1 MRSGATHWSASCRNT
16 ASRGSSASSTPTSST
31 SFPLCP
37 RRSQARPSD
46 TSCARRKRPL
56 RNHIAVLPCDGAGK
70 EVVPEAI
77 KVLSAAGAEL
87 EFQEYDVNADQY
99 MWTGQ
104 PIPDAVWAD
113 LQKADTI
120 LFGAVGDP
128 RVDDA
133 AYLAGVLLRLRFKL
147 DLYVNLRPAKLYHD
161 RLSPLRREDRRKID
175 LLIVRENTEGLYVGM
190 GGRFKKGTEDEVAI
204 QEDLNTYL
212 GVTRI
217 IEYAFGA
224 AQREVVMVDKS
235 NAMTH
240 AGALWQQQWR
250 AIAKKRPDIKTR
262 HLYVDAAAMQLVRD
276 PTQFDVIVTGNLFG
290 DILSDLTAELIG
302 GMGIA
307 PSGNV
312 NPETKRGLFE
322 PVHGTAPDIAGRG
335 VVNPI
340 GAILSASMMVRHL
353 GHNEMANAIEGAVES
368 AIRAGECTRDLGG
381 SLSTH
386 EVGDAV
392 AKRLKD

>member
-1 MRSGATHWSASCRNT
+1 MT
-16 ASRGSSASSTPTSST
+16 
-31 SFPLCP
+31 
-37 RRSQARPSD
+37 
-46 TSCARRKRPL
+46 K
-56 RNHIAVLPCDGAGK
+56 IAVLPCDGAGK
-70 EVVPEAI
+70 EVVPEAVR
-77 KVLSAAGAEL
+77 VLRSVGADY

-99 MWTGQ
+99 IRTGE
-104 PIPDAVWAD
+104 PIPANVWSE
-113 LQKADTI
+113 LQKADAI

-128 RVDDA
+128 RVDDT
-133 AYLAGVLLRLRFKL
+133 AYLAGVLLRLRFEL
-147 DLYVNLRPAKLYHD
+147 DLYVNLRPAKLYDD
-161 RLSPLRREDRRKID
+161 RLSPLRREERREID

-190 GGRFKKGTEDEVAI
+190 GGRFKKGTDQEVAI

-217 IEYAFGA
+217 IDYAFEVA
-224 AQREVVMVDKS
+224 KREVVMVDKS
-235 NAMTH
+235 NAMTY
-240 AGALWQQQWR
+240 AGALWQQQWKAVAAR
-250 AIAKKRPDIKTR
+250 HPKVKTR

-290 DILSDLTAELIG
+290 DILSDLTAELVG
-302 GMGIA
+302 GMGVA
-307 PSGNV
+307 PSGNI
-312 NPETKRGLFE
+312 NPQTGRGLFE

-335 VVNPI
+335 LVNPT

-353 GHNEMANAIEGAVES
+353 GQTEMANAIEGAVES

-381 SLSTH
+381 SLSTR

>member
-1 MRSGATHWSASCRNT
+1 M
-16 ASRGSSASSTPTSST
+16 P
-31 SFPLCP
+31 
-37 RRSQARPSD
+37 
-46 TSCARRKRPL
+46 
-56 RNHIAVLPCDGAGK
+56 NHIAVLPCDGAGK

-77 KVLSAAGAEL
+77 KVLRAAGADYD
-87 EFQEYDVNADQY
+87 FQEYEVNADQFLR
-99 MWTGQ
+99 TGV
-104 PIPDAVWAD
+104 PIPAETWRD
-113 LQKADTI
+113 LEKADAI

-128 RVDDA
+128 RVNDA
-133 AYLAGVLLRLRFKL
+133 AYLAGVLLKLRFEL
-147 DLYVNLRPAKLYHD
+147 DLYVNLRPAKLYDD

-190 GGRFKKGTEDEVAI
+190 GGRFKKGTDQEVAI
-204 QEDLNTYL
+204 QEDLNTHL

-217 IEYAFGA
+217 IDYAFQTA
-224 AQREVVMVDKS
+224 KREVVMVDKS

-240 AGALWQQQWR
+240 AGALWQERWK
-250 AIAKKRPDIKTR
+250 AVAKKHPDIKTR

-276 PTQFDVIVTGNLFG
+276 PTQFEVIVTSNLFG

-307 PSGNV
+307 PSGNI

-335 VVNPI
+335 IVNPI

-353 GHNEMANAIEGAVES
+353 GQTEMANAIEGAVES
-368 AIRAGECTRDLGG
+368 AIRAGDCTRDLGG
-381 SLSTH
+381 SLNTSQ
-386 EVGDAV
+386 VGDSV
-392 AKRLKD
+392 ARRLRD

>member
-1 MRSGATHWSASCRNT
+1 MH
-16 ASRGSSASSTPTSST
+16 P
-31 SFPLCP
+31 
-37 RRSQARPSD
+37 AR
-46 TSCARRKRPL
+46 ARR
-56 RNHIAVLPCDGAGK
+56 HIAVLPCDGAGK

-77 KVLSAAGAEL
+77 KVLRAAGADY
-87 EFQEYDVNADQY
+87 EFQEFDVNADQFLR
-99 MWTGQ
+99 TGE
-104 PIPDAVWAD
+104 PIPDATWKE
-113 LQKADTI
+113 LEKADAI

-128 RVDDA
+128 RVNDA
-133 AYLAGVLLRLRFKL
+133 TYLAGVLLRLRFEL
-147 DLYVNLRPAKLYHD
+147 DLYVNLRPAKLYDD
-161 RLSPLRREDRRKID
+161 RLSPLRHQDRRKID

-190 GGRFKKGTEDEVAI
+190 GGRFKKGTENEVAI
-204 QEDLNTYL
+204 QEDLNTHH
-212 GVTRI
+212 GVSRI
-217 IEYAFGA
+217 IEYAFGV

-235 NAMTH
+235 NAMTY
-240 AGALWQQQWR
+240 AGALWQERWKAVAAR
-250 AIAKKRPDIKTR
+250 HREIKTR

-312 NPETKRGLFE
+312 NPETGRGLFE
-322 PVHGTAPDIAGRG
+322 PVHGTAPDIAGKG

-353 GHNEMANAIEGAVES
+353 GNTEMANAIEGAVES
-368 AIRAGECTRDLGG
+368 AIRAGDSTRDLGG
-381 SLSTH
+381 LLSTR

-392 AKRLKD
+392 ARRLRD

>member
-1 MRSGATHWSASCRNT
+1 M
-16 ASRGSSASSTPTSST
+16 
-31 SFPLCP
+31 
-37 RRSQARPSD
+37 
-46 TSCARRKRPL
+46 
-56 RNHIAVLPCDGAGK
+56 PCDGAGQ

-77 KVLSAAGAEL
+77 KVLRAAGADFD
-87 EFQEYDVNADQY
+87 FQEYDVNADQY
-99 MWTGQ
+99 LRTGE
-104 PIPDAVWAD
+104 PVPAATWAE
-113 LQKADTI
+113 LQKADSI

-128 RVDDA
+128 RVNDA
-133 AYLAGVLLRLRFKL
+133 AYLAGVLLRLRFEL
-147 DLYVNLRPAKLYHD
+147 DLYVNLRPARLYDD
-161 RLSPLRREDRRKID
+161 RLSPLRREERRGID

-190 GGRFKKGTEDEVAI
+190 GGRFKKGTDQEVAV

-217 IEYAFGA
+217 IEYAFGI

-240 AGALWQQQWR
+240 AGALWQQQWKAVAAR
-250 AIAKKRPDIKTR
+250 HPKIKTR

-312 NPETKRGLFE
+312 NPETRKGLFE

-335 VVNPI
+335 LVNPI
-340 GAILSASMMVRHL
+340 GAILSASMMVKHL
-353 GHNEMANAIEGAVES
+353 GHTDMASAIEGAVES

-381 SLSTH
+381 GLSTG

-392 AKRLKD
+392 ARRLKD

>member
-1 MRSGATHWSASCRNT
+1 
-16 ASRGSSASSTPTSST
+16 
-31 SFPLCP
+31 
-37 RRSQARPSD
+37 
-46 TSCARRKRPL
+46 
-56 RNHIAVLPCDGAGK
+56 LPCDGAGQ

-77 KVLSAAGAEL
+77 KVLRAAGADFD
-87 EFQEYDVNADQY
+87 FQEYDVNADQY
-99 MWTGQ
+99 LRTGE
-104 PIPDAVWAD
+104 PVPAATWAE
-113 LQKADTI
+113 LQKADSI

-128 RVDDA
+128 RVNDA
-133 AYLAGVLLRLRFKL
+133 AYLAGVLLRLRFEL
-147 DLYVNLRPAKLYHD
+147 DLYVNLRPARLYDD
-161 RLSPLRREDRRKID
+161 RLSPLRREERRGID

-190 GGRFKKGTEDEVAI
+190 GGRFKKGTDQEVAV

-217 IEYAFGA
+217 IEYAFGIA
-224 AQREVVMVDKS
+224 SREVVMVDKS

-240 AGALWQQQWR
+240 AGALWQQQWKAVAAR
-250 AIAKKRPDIKTR
+250 HPKIKTR

-312 NPETKRGLFE
+312 NPETRKGLFE

-335 VVNPI
+335 LVNPI
-340 GAILSASMMVRHL
+340 GAILSASMMVKHL
-353 GHNEMANAIEGAVES
+353 GHTDMASAIEGAVES

-381 SLSTH
+381 GLSTG

-392 AKRLKD
+392 ARRLKD